1 MWYLQFVHH
10 WIFYGILAIGIF
22 GLLFSRFV
30 PFYYRAVAQVIS
42 YLALAVG
49 LFMIGAVKG
58 SESLLADIKELK
70 EKVSVAEEQSVKETV
85 KVETK
90 YINKTQVIRERGQDV
105 VQYIDREVVKY
116 DTKFLPGG
124 MCEIPKEFIEAHN
137 KAAEKLK

>member
-1 MWYLQFVHH
+1 
-10 WIFYGILAIGIF
+10 
-22 GLLFSRFV
+22 
-30 PFYYRAVAQVIS
+30 
-42 YLALAVG
+42 
-49 LFMIGAVKG
+49 
-58 SESLLADIKELK
+58 LADIKELK
-70 EKVSVAEEQSVKETV
+70 DKVSVAEEQSVKETV